1 MRLLRVCLVVGCL
14 AVPSRGDQTSSPAT
28 PTPPVPSKSLPEA
41 VAADTVPQPHSA
53 PSQTTGAGATV
64 VPTTDLKPESSM
76 ASEAVPAPVV
86 AAKPVEPGKPVVA
99 AKPVEPDKPVVAIQP
114 VVPVVP
120 SSSPLSR
127 PAADREPTGRPE
139 IEVLFT
145 YGSEKQKWIDEVTAA
160 FNAAGHTLKSGE
172 KVRIKPVPVGSG
184 ELIDEVLTQRRK
196 SHLVSPAAA
205 AFIIRGN
212 SDSRERGQGDLVG
225 PTTDLVSSPVV
236 VAMWREMA
244 EAIGWP
250 GKNLR
255 WRDIFEYA
263 RDEWRWK
270 QVAKPEWGNFKLA
283 HTLSE
288 SSNSGLHA
296 ILLEAYAATGK
307 FEGFS
312 RIDAGRPEVP
322 PFIRDV
328 EKAVP
333 YYESS
338 TGFLARKMIR
348 EGRSALSAAIV
359 YENLVL
365 EANEAAVRKDPSVK
379 LPVVVAIYP
388 AEGTFPTEH
397 PVGIVERP
405 WVTDKHR
412 EAASLY
418 VDFLRD
424 RPQQEKA
431 LRYGFRPGSQNSD
444 IDVTSV
450 LKPEFGVNEKQPTKT
465 LRPPTASAIRLL
477 LEIWRTER
485 NPIAPTTSNR

>member
-1 MRLLRVCLVVGCL
+1 
-14 AVPSRGDQTSSPAT
+14 
-28 PTPPVPSKSLPEA
+28 VPSKSLPAA
-41 VAADTVPQPHSA
+41 VATDAAPQSHVA
-53 PSQTTGAGATV
+53 PSQTTGAEATV
-64 VPTTDLKPESSM
+64 VPTTEVKPETSM
-76 ASEAVPAPVV
+76 ASEAVPPPVV
-86 AAKPVEPGKPVVA
+86 TTKPVEPAKPVELAKPVEPEK
-99 AKPVEPDKPVVAIQP
+99 P
-114 VVPVVP
+114 VVPVQPVMP
-120 SSSPLSR
+120 ALSTSSPERR
-127 PAADREPTGRPE
+127 PAAADREPAGRPE

-145 YGSEKQKWIDEVTAA
+145 YGSEKQKWIDEVTAT
-160 FNAAGHTLKSGE
+160 FNATGHTLKSGE

-196 SHLVSPAAA
+196 AHLVSPAAA
-205 AFIIRGN
+205 AFIVRGN

-225 PTTDLVSSPVV
+225 PTIDLVSSPVV
-236 VAMWREMA
+236 VAMWREIA

-263 RDEWRWK
+263 RDESRWK

-283 HTLSE
+283 HTLSD

-296 ILLEAYAATGK
+296 LLLEAYAATGK

-322 PFIRDV
+322 AFIRDI

-338 TGFLARKMIR
+338 TGFLARRMIR

-365 EANEAAVRKDPSVK
+365 EANAEAIRKDPSIM
-379 LPVVVAIYP
+379 LPVLVAIYP

-412 EAASLY
+412 EAANVY

-431 LRYGFRPGSQNSD
+431 LRYGFRPQSQNPD

-450 LKPEFGVNEKQPTKT
+450 LKPEFGVNDKQPTKT
-465 LRPPTASAIRLL
+465 LHPPQAAAIRLL
-477 LEIWRTER
+477 LETWRTER
-485 NPIAPTTSNR
+485 NPIVPATSSH